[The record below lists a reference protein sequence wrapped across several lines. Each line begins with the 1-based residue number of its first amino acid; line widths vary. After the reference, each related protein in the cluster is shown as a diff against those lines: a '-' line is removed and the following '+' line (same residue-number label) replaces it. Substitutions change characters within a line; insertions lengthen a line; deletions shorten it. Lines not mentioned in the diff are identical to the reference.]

1 MAERIWASEE
11 EHLEL
16 WRVNVN
22 ELKEQDRNA
31 QVMPPEMMDR
41 LTATIKRDKRLESFP
56 FVVKRD
62 GKKGLIFEVISGHH
76 RARAA
81 RMAGVDEI
89 MVIADTSDLN
99 RSQVVAKQL
108 AHNAL
113 AGSPDPAVVI
123 EMFEEITSLEDALEA
138 YAEPEML
145 RPELAEESDIHID
158 MVDIEED
165 WRMVNFTFLGR
176 HLIHF
181 EEVLARLSGDE
192 DLIGLGDMQ
201 QFELFQRSV
210 ARISQ
215 KTKVRNV
222 GALMVMMAKLAEQ
235 AMDEDDR

>member
-11 EHLEL
+11 EKLEL
-16 WRVNVN
+16 WRVSV
-22 ELKEQDRNA
+22 EETKEQDRNA
-31 QVMPPEMMDR
+31 QVMPPEMLDR

-56 FVVKRD
+56 FVVKRE
-62 GKKGLIFEVISGHH
+62 GKKGPYFEIVSGHH
-76 RARAA
+76 RVRAA
-81 RMAGVDEI
+81 RMAGVSEI
-89 MVIADTSDLN
+89 MVIADTSGLN

-113 AGSPDPAVVI
+113 SGNPDPAVVI

-145 RPELAEESDIHID
+145 RPELAEEADINIE
-158 MVDIEED
+158 MVDIDED
-165 WRMVNFTFLGR
+165 WRMVSFTFLGR
-176 HLIHF
+176 HLNHF

-192 DLIGLGDMQ
+192 DLIGLADMQ

-222 GALMVMMAKLAEQ
+222 GALIVKMAQLAEK
-235 AMDEDDR
+235 AMDEDG